1 MSKKKRPFFKFH
13 FSPYYANN
21 TWISCFGN
29 STSPPLFN
37 FLLFKQK
44 KMKLRCTVRK
54 MSFFVR
60 KVKLS
65 TRRSTKTWK
74 TFRCFVV
81 HFTNI
86 LAFLVDENMI
96 LRSEIDINI
105 SRKKSEKSR
114 TFAICRVSKNRSP
127 HFSTLHIF

>member
-1 MSKKKRPFFKFH
+1 MSQKKNDL
-13 FSPYYANN
+13 FSSSILAR
-21 TWISCFGN
+21 TMIITHGFRVLEIQQV
-29 STSPPLFN
+29 PLFLFSY
-37 FLLFKQK
+37 FLNK

-65 TRRSTKTWK
+65 TQRSTKTWK

-86 LAFLVDENMI
+86 LAFLEDENMI
-96 LRSEIDINI
+96 LRFEIDINI

-114 TFAICRVSKNRSP
+114 TFAIYRVSKTQSP
-127 HFSTLHIF
+127 HFRTFYIF